1 MKSDLLIIMF
11 PIDVIHAIVYSFL
24 LLNTDL
30 HVALGDYKRMSQ
42 AAFIKN
48 TMDAISSGTSP
59 ASMRSNSSVGSFD
72 FIPLERIL
80 TNSSDI
86 SAQSSIDAQSIESSA
101 PMPRNL
107 SCLSFGSKTWQHE
120 IKSLLKQ
127 MYSSIRKL
135 NLQISLHLPLQSA
148 ATIIIVLVLL

>member
-30 HVALGDYKRMSQ
+30 HVAQGDYKRMSQ

-59 ASMRSNSSVGSFD
+59 ASMRSNSSVRSFD

-135 NLQISLHLPLQSA
+135 NLQISLHLPLQSV